1 MPEMASCLGV
11 SLSTLEQRA
20 HDDPVIRGIIEK
32 ERDEARASVR
42 RKQYELAMAGD
53 RTMLVWLGKNWLGQ
67 KDRTETDI
75 HAEVE
80 GPFILQF
87 DKRYEKA

>member
-1 MPEMASCLGV
+1 MGTR
-11 SLSTLEQRA
+11 SL
-20 HDDPVIRGIIEK
+20 
-32 ERDEARASVR
+32 R
-42 RKQYELAMAGD
+42 RLQYEAAKTGNV
-53 RTMLVWLGKNWLGQ
+53 TMQIWLGKQWLGQ